1 MSAVTFEVIGDPA
14 AQGSKRSVGNNVFV
28 ETSKKLPA
36 WRDSVATAAR
46 NVAVDAAP
54 LGFTPL
60 TGPLA
65 LTVHFRHPMPKSRKA
80 AVRNAGRGPKVSA
93 PDLDKLVRAVGDALK
108 AGGLIAD
115 DALFCE
121 ITATKAEVIGWTGC
135 EITVSDDL
143 NWFEA
148 TS

>member
-1 MSAVTFEVIGDPA
+1 MAELSFEVIGDPA

-28 ETSKKLPA
+28 ETSKKLKP
-36 WRDSVATAAR
+36 WRSEVAAAAR
-46 NVAVDAAP
+46 DIIGTDAP
-54 LGFTPL
+54 W

-80 AVRNAGRGPKVSA
+80 TVRKAGIGPKVSA

-108 AGGLIAD
+108 AGGLIHD

-121 ITATKAEVIGWTGC
+121 ITATKSEVIGWTGC

-143 NWFEA
+143 NWFGA